1 VSDNEDQ
8 NQQRW
13 VDEAEGA
20 LNRAGEAI
28 KSAWEQTRDA
38 RIAALETAREAAD
51 RLGETIDQGIEAAK
65 QTWDSSARVRAADD
79 GETGPPPTEE
89 ERVSNARLA
98 PLDELDHAAQRQES
112 FRAPGDHH
120 LTGQARDEAT
130 VSGWLPPDD
139 SGDWPSPETQE
150 VIVNRRQDLYDAM
163 QRLESSVARASGQDD
178 WAVVVGDALE
188 VMHDALQ
195 RHVIETEADD
205 GLFAE
210 VVGRAPNLASDVATL
225 RKDHED
231 LLFSC
236 RTANELVAN
245 WSAPAEIRR
254 KILALLGRL
263 AIHRQRGAEL
273 LFDTYNVD
281 LAAGD

>member
-1 VSDNEDQ
+1 M
-8 NQQRW
+8 
-13 VDEAEGA
+13 
-20 LNRAGEAI
+20 
-28 KSAWEQTRDA
+28 
-38 RIAALETAREAAD
+38 
-51 RLGETIDQGIEAAK
+51 
-65 QTWDSSARVRAADD
+65 
-79 GETGPPPTEE
+79 
-89 ERVSNARLA
+89 SNARHT
-98 PLDELDHAAQRQES
+98 PLDELEEAAQGQEL
-112 FRAPGDHH
+112 FRAPGAD
-120 LTGQARDEAT
+120 LLIGQARDEAT
-130 VSGWLPPDD
+130 ASGWLPPDV
-139 SGDWPSPETQE
+139 SGDWPSPETHQG
-150 VIVNRRQDLYDAM
+150 IVNRRQDLYDAM
-163 QRLESSVARASGQDD
+163 QRLESSVAQASGQHD
-178 WAVVVGDALE
+178 WAVVVGDTLN

-195 RHVIETEADD
+195 RHVIEIEADD

-236 RTANELVAN
+236 RAVSELVAN

-254 KILALLGRL
+254 KVLALLGRL